1 MITSSL
7 ACSDSSGSVRLDAF
21 VLGGAIVVLLLVA
34 AMPAL
39 AATGDGVEAY
49 PTFQYDAQ
57 RTGAVSGT
65 APDTATVLWQS
76 SDKTAGCVEAGPIV
90 HNGKVYV
97 STWWSS
103 GMGVAGDAVDAL
115 YCLDQESGEEIWNNS
130 NVYGAST
137 AAIAAD
143 RLFIGTQIGN
153 LTCVNAS
160 SGTILWSEKVDE
172 NPSWYGVTAS
182 PLVVDDMVYVLSISD
197 GTLHAFLFNGTE
209 SWNFSTGGELFTY
222 ASPAACDDNL
232 FFAGNASNQH
242 ALYCVNRTTHKEV
255 WNFTTETE
263 VRGSPTIWSEEDL
276 VFFTTKYVFGKP
288 HRLYGITITTGEEAW
303 NVSHY
308 TSWASPALSNGKLFL
323 GGSGADTTFYCYNA
337 INGSL
342 LWYND
347 EMGGSID
354 SSPVVAD
361 GKVYFGTNEVD
372 GTVYALDVTNGST
385 LWNYTLQIPPG
396 FGGGFSVASHPA
408 VADHTLFIGADNNG
422 VLAFRDTAI
431 WEGDVTLVKNTIC
444 TVTAHDSGEC
454 YELNQTTALGALFA
468 ASEAGIFNYT
478 VSDEWYTSWGC
489 LLVESIADIASDPV
503 TWDGWLFWVNYPNDS
518 MPMVGVNQYEV
529 KEGDVV
535 TYYYG
540 GMSATPANS
549 ARVIT
554 IHVHTTSPYSDLFD
568 TCAPEQPY
576 PSTSG
581 RHYGTLTPSHDVN
594 VTTLF
599 TRACE
604 GTGGHTEQVRLWND
618 TWSGVE
624 GHWNGYNG
632 DWHNI
637 SFDSAFRLNKD
648 ETYYYLIET
657 GAYPQIHHTPELLT
671 ADGTITCTN
680 FTDANGAVHY
690 DWIPAIRLC

>member
-1 MITSSL
+1 
-7 ACSDSSGSVRLDAF
+7 
-21 VLGGAIVVLLLVA
+21 
-34 AMPAL
+34 
-39 AATGDGVEAY
+39 
-49 PTFQYDAQ
+49 
-57 RTGAVSGT
+57 
-65 APDTATVLWQS
+65 
-76 SDKTAGCVEAGPIV
+76 
-90 HNGKVYV
+90 
-97 STWWSS
+97 
-103 GMGVAGDAVDAL
+103 
-115 YCLDQESGEEIWNNS
+115 
-130 NVYGAST
+130 
-137 AAIAAD
+137 
-143 RLFIGTQIGN
+143 
-153 LTCVNAS
+153 
-160 SGTILWSEKVDE
+160 
-172 NPSWYGVTAS
+172 
-182 PLVVDDMVYVLSISD
+182 VYVLSISD

-209 SWNFSTGGELFTY
+209 SWNFSSGGELFTY
-222 ASPAACDDNL
+222 ASPAACEDNL
-232 FFAGNASNQH
+232 FFAGNASSQH
-242 ALYCVNRTTHKEV
+242 ALYCVNRNTHEEV

-263 VRGSPTIWSEEDL
+263 VRGSPTIWSEEGL

-308 TSWASPALSNGKLFL
+308 SSWASPALSNGKLFL

-337 INGSL
+337 MNGSL

-347 EMGGSID
+347 EMGGAID

-385 LWNYTLQIPPG
+385 LWNYTFQIPPG

-408 VADHTLFIGADNNG
+408 VADRTLFIGADNNG
-422 VLAFRDTAI
+422 VLAFRDSVI
-431 WEGDVTLVKNTIC
+431 WEGDVTLINGTTFSFVPCNNAST
-444 TVTAHDSGEC
+444 C
-454 YELNQTTALGALFA
+454 YLVNSTTDLGALNA
-468 ASEAGIFNYT
+468 TGLAFNAT
-478 VSDEWYTSWGC
+478 DTWYATFGSFFI
-489 LLVESIADIASDPV
+489 ESIEGIENKVWPDNTWAIFINDAPPPLGFGANNLKNGDNVKFYFCPSDPNTFAYLIENASYV
-503 TWDGWLFWVNYPNDS
+503 VNIT
-518 MPMVGVNQYEV
+518 
-529 KEGDVV
+529 VV
-535 TYYYG
+535 IP
-540 GMSATPANS
+540 SAE
-549 ARVIT
+549 
-554 IHVHTTSPYSDLFD
+554 LFD
-568 TCAPEQPY
+568 TDAPDHPY

-637 SFDSAFRLNKD
+637 SFDNAFRLNKD

-657 GAYPQIHHTPELLT
+657 GSYPQIHHTPALLT
-671 ADGTITCTN
+671 AGGTITCTN
-680 FTDANGAVHY
+680 FTDANGVVHY

>member
-1 MITSSL
+1 MRSC
-7 ACSDSSGSVRLDAF
+7 AVVF
-21 VLGGAIVVLLLVA
+21 GGAIIVLLLVA
-34 AMPAL
+34 MPAL
-39 AATGDGVEAY
+39 VAAEDGGEEY
-49 PTFQYDAQ
+49 PMLQYDAQ

-76 SDKTAGCVEAGPIV
+76 NEKTAGCVEAGPIV
-90 HNGKVYV
+90 HDGKVYV

-115 YCLDQESGEEIWNNS
+115 YCLDQESGEEIWNNTAI
-130 NVYGAST
+130 YGAST
-137 AAIAAD
+137 AAIADD
-143 RLFIGTQIGN
+143 RLFVGTQRGN
-153 LTCVNAS
+153 LTCVNVS
-160 SGTILWSEKVDE
+160 SGAILWSEKVDE
-172 NPSWYGVTAS
+172 NPSWHGVTAS
-182 PLVVDDMVYVLSISD
+182 PLVVDDTVYVLSISD
-197 GTLHAFLFNGTE
+197 GTLHAFSFDGTE

-242 ALYCVNRTTHKEV
+242 ALYCVNRNTHEEA

-263 VRGSPTIWSEEDL
+263 VRGSPTIWLAEDL

-288 HRLYGITITTGEEAW
+288 HRLYAVDIATGEEAW

-308 TSWASPALSNGKLFL
+308 SSWASPALSNGKLFL

-337 INGSL
+337 MNGSL

-361 GKVYFGTNEVD
+361 GTVYFGTNEVD
-372 GTVYALDVTNGST
+372 GTVYALDVNSGAT

-408 VADHTLFIGADNNG
+408 VADRTLFIGADNNG
-422 VLAFRDTAI
+422 VLAFRDATI
-431 WEGDVTLVKNTIC
+431 WKGNVTLINGTTCSFVPCNN
-444 TVTAHDSGEC
+444 ASAC
-454 YELNQTTALGALFA
+454 YLVNSTTDLGALSA
-468 ASEAGIFNYT
+468 TGLAFNAT
-478 VSDEWYTSWGC
+478 DTWYATFGSFFI
-489 LLVESIADIASDPV
+489 ESIEGIENEVWPDNTWAIFINNAPPPLGFGANNLKNGDTVKFYFCPSDPN
-503 TWDGWLFWVNYPNDS
+503 TFAYLIDNASYLVNIT
-518 MPMVGVNQYEV
+518 
-529 KEGDVV
+529 VV
-535 TYYYG
+535 IP
-540 GMSATPANS
+540 SAE
-549 ARVIT
+549 
-554 IHVHTTSPYSDLFD
+554 LFD
-568 TCAPEQPY
+568 TGAPEQPY
-576 PSTSG
+576 PSLSG

-599 TRACE
+599 TRACA

-618 TWSGVE
+618 TWSGIE

-657 GAYPQIHHTPELLT
+657 GSYPQIHHTPALLT

-690 DWIPAIRLC
+690 DWIPALRLC